1 MGEAERVCYT
11 PLMTEPLDI
20 KSFEPGPSGILGN
33 FAPHPFVL
41 DNIHF
46 ACMEA
51 FLQSLKIKDPQ
62 QRQLVYSMNG
72 HDAKAAGTQHH
83 WQDEGKLYFKDQ
95 IIDRFGPDY
104 QALLDR
110 AYTALAAQNQIYRE
124 TLISTGTRPLIHT
137 VGKDDPRETVLTE
150 KELCDRL
157 MQMRAALT
165 R

>member
-20 KSFEPGPSGILGN
+20 KSFAPGAAGILGN

-41 DNIHF
+41 DTIHF

-72 HDAKAAGTQHH
+72 NEAKATGTQHR
-83 WQDEGKLYFKDQ
+83 WQNGGKLYFKDL

-110 AYTALAAQNQIYRE
+110 AYAALAAQNEIYRE
-124 TLISTGTRPLIHT
+124 ALISTGTRLLIHT
-137 VGKDDPRETVLTE
+137 IGKDDPCETVLTE

-157 MQMRAALT
+157 MQLRAKLT